1 MTMIRCV
8 AALGTFKLAR
18 RLRHR
23 AVLSSLLLSLLFASS
38 MAQAAIGNVLDR
50 ADAKV
55 FIQEMKD
62 KHGFD
67 SKKLTA
73 LFKKVELRQDIVDL
87 MNRPAEGKPWKDYRK
102 IFMTKQRIDGGK
114 AFCRDNAHWLGR
126 AEEVYGIPPQIITAL
141 IGVETRYG
149 NVLGRHRVI
158 DALSTLAFAYP
169 KRAKFFRKEL
179 EQFLVLARE
188 ENWDPL
194 KPKGS
199 YAGAMGWG
207 QFIPSSYRH
216 YAIDF
221 DKDGHRDLWGSKAD
235 IIGSIANYL
244 DLHHWRQGGLTALP
258 AKVTGDTYK
267 TLDRK
272 GLKPDRTTRD
282 LANKGITSDAGAS
295 GTKALYMKL
304 DAEKG
309 TEHWLGF
316 HNFYVITRYNH
327 SHRYAMV
334 IHQLSE
340 QIREGCLTLAERDAL
355 NQ

>member
-1 MTMIRCV
+1 MTMIRPV
-8 AALGTFKLAR
+8 AALRAVKLAQ
-18 RLRHR
+18 RLTHR
-23 AVLSSLLLSLLFASS
+23 VVLSSLLLSLSITTSS
-38 MAQAAIGNVLDR
+38 AQAAIGKVLDR
-50 ADAKV
+50 PDAKV
-55 FIQEMKD
+55 FIQEMQD
-62 KHGFD
+62 KHDFD
-67 SKKLTA
+67 RTELTELFSKVK
-73 LFKKVELRQDIVDL
+73 LRQDIVDL
-87 MNRPAEGKPWKDYRK
+87 MNRPAESKPWKDYRK
-102 IFMTKQRIDGGK
+102 IFMTQQRADGGK
-114 AFCRDNAHWLGR
+114 EFCRDNAHWLGR
-126 AEEVYGIPPQIITAL
+126 AEEVYGIPPEIITAF

-179 EQFLVLARE
+179 EQFLILARE

-235 IIGSIANYL
+235 IIGSIASYL
-244 DLHHWRQGGLTALP
+244 DRHGWRQGGLVALP
-258 AKVTGDTYK
+258 AQVSGNAYK
-267 TLDRK
+267 TLKRE
-272 GLKPDRTTRD
+272 GLKPKLTTRE
-282 LANKGITSDAGAS
+282 LADKGITSAAGAS
-295 GTKALYMKL
+295 DAKALYMKL
-304 DAEKG
+304 DADKG

-334 IHQLSE
+334 IHQLSK

-355 NQ
+355 NK